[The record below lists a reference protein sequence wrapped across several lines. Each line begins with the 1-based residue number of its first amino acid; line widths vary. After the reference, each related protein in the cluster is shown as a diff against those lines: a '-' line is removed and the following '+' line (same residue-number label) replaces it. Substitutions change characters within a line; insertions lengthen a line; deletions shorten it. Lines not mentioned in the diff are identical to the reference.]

1 MANKTPDRPRP
12 PKPGKAGRGAAPAPQ
27 NERLTQQ
34 TRKQLG
40 KHYAN
45 KYRTG
50 RG

>member
-1 MANKTPDRPRP
+1 MAKKTPDRPGPSKP
-12 PKPGKAGRGAAPAPQ
+12 PKGGSGASHSPQ
-27 NERLTQQ
+27 NERLTEQ

-45 KYRTG
+45 KYRPG